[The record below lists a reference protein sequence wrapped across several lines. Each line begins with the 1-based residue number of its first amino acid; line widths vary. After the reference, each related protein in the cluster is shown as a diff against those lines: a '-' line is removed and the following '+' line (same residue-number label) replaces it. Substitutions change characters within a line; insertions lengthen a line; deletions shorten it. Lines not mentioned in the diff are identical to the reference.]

1 MSQFT
6 TTLNQAITTL
16 FIFKSNS
23 YESSFTDSNSILMK
37 MIKQLDENMT
47 HVTQDQHALKE
58 QMLGIQKELKAIK
71 KNINEKIT
79 SLAIKMKKS
88 NNSSSDYSNRSRSS
102 SRSQFERNRTER
114 RRRRVQELDFT
125 RTESEAEEANQFN
138 FIHASNSSSL
148 NPFLFFTGDSNLN
161 SSFRNLASE
170 EIAKV
175 K

>member
-23 YESSFTDSNSILMK
+23 YESSSTDSNSIFMK

-47 HVTQDQHALKE
+47 HVTQGQHALKE
-58 QMLGIQKELKAIK
+58 QMLEMQKELRAIK

-79 SLAIKMKKS
+79 ALAIKMKKS
-88 NNSSSDYSNRSRSS
+88 NNSSSDYSNRFRSS
-102 SRSQFERNRTER
+102 FRSQIERNKTKR
-114 RRRRVQELDFT
+114 RRRRVQKLDFAK
-125 RTESEAEEANQFN
+125 TESKAEEANQSD
-138 FIHASNSSSL
+138 FIRASN
-148 NPFLFFTGDSNLN
+148 PFFFNSFFFFTDDSNFN
-161 SSFRNLASE
+161 SSFENLASE